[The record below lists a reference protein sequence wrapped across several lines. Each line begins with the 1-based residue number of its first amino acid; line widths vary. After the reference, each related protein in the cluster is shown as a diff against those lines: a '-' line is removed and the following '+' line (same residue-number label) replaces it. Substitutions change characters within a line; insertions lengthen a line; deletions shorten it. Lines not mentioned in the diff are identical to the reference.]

1 MTLHLARQANSCTGN
16 KQWYVCSKGNFR
28 GCCSVDPCNTGV
40 CADQESQTTLSTAT
54 TATTSKA
61 ASTTTASPPTAAI
74 TTAPSTSSQGDIP
87 GIIPTRTVTQAVA
100 PATDT
105 ADASP
110 SSDHGALIGGVV
122 GGVLALILLSGL
134 LFLVYRSRKKHGK
147 RFVLLRWRVPRGESD
162 EKGST
167 VASSRGIG
175 SGNEGRLLDGE
186 IQRPLHE
193 FCSSL
198 KTDRAHA
205 SVPNH
210 NTPSLAVVNQALPM
224 PGSERTSAASN
235 TISTP
240 STYANTNTSKISAPT
255 ETTNHSSL
263 SSFPPA
269 SASSTA
275 SHHSPDLNLSTSP
288 SPSTSPHPPA
298 SDAADT
304 TPELYDTGFYR
315 QRAEL
320 AAYSQ
325 SELINIPPERRQVLV
340 LPAQHTS
347 PETDQSAQPQ
357 LPSIITP
364 DGVILGAN
372 FDYRVPGDDP
382 YPSPGEGL
390 GHVLSFMHFE
400 EGGVSGRREEWR
412 KSFESGM
419 GV

>member
-40 CADQESQTTLSTAT
+40 CPDQESQTSLSTST
-54 TATTSKA
+54 TATTSKIV
-61 ASTTTASPPTAAI
+61 STTTASSPTAAI

-87 GIIPTRTVTQAVA
+87 EIIPTRTVTQAVA

-105 ADASP
+105 AGASP
-110 SSDHGALIGGVV
+110 GSNHGALIGGVV

-147 RFVLLRWRVPRGESD
+147 RFVLLRWRVPRGESH
-162 EKGST
+162 EKAST
-167 VASSRGIG
+167 VASSRGLG
-175 SGNEGRLLDGE
+175 SGNEGRLLD
-186 IQRPLHE
+186 
-193 FCSSL
+193 
-198 KTDRAHA
+198 
-205 SVPNH
+205 VPNY
-210 NTPSLAVVNQALPM
+210 NTPSHAVVNQALTV

-240 STYANTNTSKISAPT
+240 STYANTTTNTSTISAPT

-263 SSFPPA
+263 SSLPPA
-269 SASSTA
+269 AASSTA
-275 SHHSPDLNLSTSP
+275 SHHSPDLNLSTSAN
-288 SPSTSPHPPA
+288 TSPHPSA

-325 SELINIPPERRQVLV
+325 SELINIPPERRQGLAV
-340 LPAQHTS
+340 PAQHANS
-347 PETDQSAQPQ
+347 ETDPPAQPQ

-382 YPSPGEGL
+382 YPGPGEGL
-390 GHVLSFMHFE
+390 GH
-400 EGGVSGRREEWR
+400 
-412 KSFESGM
+412 
-419 GV
+419 